1 MMENKN
7 ILLPTILFLSFLV
20 SCNNKSKNESLNS
33 SVPGI
38 ILEKWILIS
47 ILRIIFMIMLMEI
60 GLKLHKFQMMR
71 RVGRIWCFKEIY

>member
-1 MMENKN
+1 MMQNK
-7 ILLPTILFLSFLV
+7 IFYYQQYYFKFLV

-38 ILEKWILIS
+38 ILENMDLNINP
-47 ILRIIFMIMLMEI
+47 RDNFMIMLMEI

-71 RVGRIWCFKEIY
+71 RVGEDLVF

>member
-7 ILLPTILFLSFLV
+7 ILLPIILFLSFLV

-38 ILEKWILIS
+38 ILENMDLNINPKDN
-47 ILRIIFMIMLMEI
+47 FYDYVNGI

-71 RVGRIWCFKEIY
+71 RVGEDLVF